1 MNKRTWITLISLLL
15 VFAFAGMA
23 VSAELEGNKRKGKH
37 LYRTTYKACHGE
49 DAVPVSP
56 DSKTQEQWIR
66 VFEKKKWDV
75 FGCEDKWNSLSEEDL
90 KDILSYLHGHAFDS
104 PSPAKCK

>member
-1 MNKRTWITLISLLL
+1 MKKRTWITLISLIL
-15 VFAFAGMA
+15 VFTFISPAIAGK
-23 VSAELEGNKRKGKH
+23 EGNKRKGKH

-49 DAVPVSP
+49 EAIPVSP
-56 DSKTQEQWIR
+56 DSKTQAQWER
-66 VFEKKKWDV
+66 VFEKKDWEV
-75 FGCEDKWNSLSEEDL
+75 FGCEDAWKALSEDEL

>member
-1 MNKRTWITLISLLL
+1 MKKRTWITLISFIM
-15 VFAFAGMA
+15 VFSLMGTAVAG
-23 VSAELEGNKRKGKH
+23 VEGNKRKGKH

-56 DSKTQEQWIR
+56 DSKTQAQWER

-75 FGCEDKWNSLSEEDL
+75 FGCDDSWNALSEDEL
-90 KDILSYLHGHAFDS
+90 NDILSYLHGHAFDS